1 MSVTRTISAPL
12 WNQKGVEIFE
22 FEAEALFEVDD
33 LTSDVIVS
41 EIFVV
46 WDGKRITL
54 NAGDPGYEGAKNKA
68 EHLLNPNT
76 KDRHGLSTL
85 ASIEQELFDEAREN
99 DFRGSDIT
107 SGTSAWLHN
116 YAAE

>member
-1 MSVTRTISAPL
+1 MSVTRTISAPV
-12 WNQKGVEIFE
+12 WNQQGVEISE
-22 FEAEALFEVDD
+22 IEAEALFEVDEQ
-33 LTSDVIVS
+33 TSAVIVS

-76 KDRHGLSTL
+76 KDRHGFST
-85 ASIEQELFDEAREN
+85 AAGIEKDLFDEEHGN
-99 DFRGSDIT
+99 DYRGSGIA
-107 SGTSAWLHN
+107 SGTSGWLSG